1 MISNLLSFTAFLHG
15 VLVSYGA
22 FVCVLLKDC
31 PPLFATKV
39 IHGIMVPS
47 FFCISKVFVWKC
59 VWPLYL
65 SLSLPPSFSLWF
77 HNTCHLMLFT
87 QYSLLDQVYFCTLC
101 LSIVHFKFTNKMH
114 QLFTDYLLRLP
125 YSELLETHLFR
136 SRANR
141 RLVST
146 ISLKGSRILKHVP
159 NMDDIVKPIATHLK
173 TPPLYLFVWAIRLV
187 IPKTCCGNSNRLLND
202 SSYCWPPG
210 HISET
215 IEKSMGFPIYAWRI
229 VHIYFSL
236 LKAQY
241 CQCPFT

>member
-1 MISNLLSFTAFLHG
+1 MFAWRDCSWRTCQLLFVRKVFFSHPVGTSEKCGETGVILAIMISNLLSFTAFLHG

-22 FVCVLLKDC
+22 FVCVLLKDR

-47 FFCISKVFVWKC
+47 FFGISKVFVWKC

-65 SLSLPPSFSLWF
+65 SLSLSLFISPPSFSLWF

-101 LSIVHFKFTNKMH
+101 LSIVHFKFTNKIH

-141 RLVST
+141 RLVFCVWVILFS
-146 ISLKGSRILKHVP
+146 SLFGCLDHFSGGLASHLSFLDSR
-159 NMDDIVKPIATHLK
+159 
-173 TPPLYLFVWAIRLV
+173 
-187 IPKTCCGNSNRLLND
+187 CS
-202 SSYCWPPG
+202 
-210 HISET
+210 
-215 IEKSMGFPIYAWRI
+215 
-229 VHIYFSL
+229 
-236 LKAQY
+236 
-241 CQCPFT
+241 

>member
-1 MISNLLSFTAFLHG
+1 MFVWRDCSWRTCQLLFVCKVFFHPVGTSEKCSETGVILAIMISNLLSFTAFLHG

-47 FFCISKVFVWKC
+47 FFCISNVFVWKC

-65 SLSLPPSFSLWF
+65 CLSLSLYLSSSLPPSFSLWF
-77 HNTCHLMLFT
+77 HDTCHLMLFT
-87 QYSLLDQVYFCTLC
+87 QYSLLDQFYFCTSC
-101 LSIVHFKFTNKMH
+101 LSIVHFKFTNKIH

-141 RLVST
+141 RLV
-146 ISLKGSRILKHVP
+146 
-159 NMDDIVKPIATHLK
+159 M
-173 TPPLYLFVWAIRLV
+173 V
-187 IPKTCCGNSNRLLND
+187 IFWFICSMSN
-202 SSYCWPPG
+202 G
-210 HISET
+210 I
-215 IEKSMGFPIYAWRI
+215 
-229 VHIYFSL
+229 
-236 LKAQY
+236 
-241 CQCPFT
+241 